1 MNEMN
6 KISKILSKVVFIDEL
21 IYLIGEMNYR
31 RGGHKF
37 NDNYRKRSL
46 LFNPF
51 VINIV
56 FIVIIIREII
66 SLFITN
72 EYLLQII
79 GDFAYKMRFKFEIKF
94 ITISILFM
102 AIINLIINY
111 FHFKNNKIHKTLKTE
126 GKQNLMNKK
135 TQKYMK
141 IMNKLIHLIV
151 IYFGFMFSFAMSFIS
166 FETKMFIMFAIPWNI
181 LFCLS
186 FIFVG
191 NIGIWNMLYF
201 IAFCFRSKLQIII
214 QNTRIQTLIEKK
226 RLINNRNLISN
237 LKYFEAIYQ
246 KIVIL
251 NKIWSKYLLLNF
263 IYWAIFTAFIS
274 IQVFFG
280 ESETI
285 FKVFWIIVSLL
296 GLTLISS
303 LMLFSSCVNTES
315 KQTFKLLVK
324 LFSITFDIKSK
335 SLITLRNKLK
345 VSLFQKIYI
354 YL

>member
-1 MNEMN
+1 MYA
-6 KISKILSKVVFIDEL
+6 KKSLSKMLSNIEFIENM
-21 IYLIGEMNYR
+21 IYLIGEMVYR

-151 IYFGFMFSFAMSFIS
+151 IYFGFMLSFVMSFIS
-166 FETKMFIMFAIPWNI
+166 FETKMFIIFSIPWNI
-181 LFCLS
+181 L
-186 FIFVG
+186 
-191 NIGIWNMLYF
+191 
-201 IAFCFRSKLQIII
+201 
-214 QNTRIQTLIEKK
+214 
-226 RLINNRNLISN
+226 
-237 LKYFEAIYQ
+237 
-246 KIVIL
+246 
-251 NKIWSKYLLLNF
+251 
-263 IYWAIFTAFIS
+263 
-274 IQVFFG
+274 
-280 ESETI
+280 
-285 FKVFWIIVSLL
+285 
-296 GLTLISS
+296 
-303 LMLFSSCVNTES
+303 
-315 KQTFKLLVK
+315 
-324 LFSITFDIKSK
+324 
-335 SLITLRNKLK
+335 
-345 VSLFQKIYI
+345 
-354 YL
+354 